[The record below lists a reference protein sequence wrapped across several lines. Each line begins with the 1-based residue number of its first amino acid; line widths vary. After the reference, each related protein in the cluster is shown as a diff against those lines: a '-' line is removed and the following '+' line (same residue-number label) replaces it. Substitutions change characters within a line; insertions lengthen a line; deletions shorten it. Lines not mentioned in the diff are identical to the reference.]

1 MRRLVTKQTQDG
13 VLRLW
18 GAKGSGEEG
27 NAFEITAY
35 GKVVDKIAEAQKLIG
50 TWQKRQDAEKKKDE
64 EGAKK
69 KKEGLTTMLSNF
81 NNLSEG
87 TYKWNDTAWVNN

>member
-1 MRRLVTKQTQDG
+1 MIVAQADACANR
-13 VLRLW
+13 W
-18 GAKGSGEEG
+18 EEG

-35 GKVVDKIAEAQKLIG
+35 GKVVNKVADAKKLIAS
-50 TWQKRQDAEKKKDE
+50 WQKRQDAEKKKHE
-64 EGAKK
+64 EEAKK

-87 TYKWNDTAWVNN
+87 TYKWNGNAWVNN